1 MKPDAHDIDQRLK
14 ILQVITKTVVHQE
27 NDLLVSALSTYRTD
41 NVQWVLN
48 IIQELFNEF
57 QGALELQDYGHYL
70 DEG

>member
-57 QGALELQDYGHYL
+57 QDALELQDYGHYL
-70 DEG
+70 DER

>member
-27 NDLLVSALSTYRTD
+27 NNLLVSALSTYRTD

-57 QGALELQDYGHYL
+57 QDALELQDYGHYL

>member
-57 QGALELQDYGHYL
+57 QDALELQDYGHYL

>member
-1 MKPDAHDIDQRLK
+1 
-14 ILQVITKTVVHQE
+14 VVHQE

-57 QGALELQDYGHYL
+57 QDALELQDYGHYL